1 MRAFGGAWHNRT
13 MMDVQKSTTRI
24 EKRPATY
31 RLPADALS
39 LIEAAVEREKKLGNR
54 LTREEA
60 VRNAIRAYYRSDGS
74 TR

>member
-1 MRAFGGAWHNRT
+1 MIN
-13 MMDVQKSTTRI
+13 VPKSTTRI
-24 EKRPATY
+24 EKHPATY

-54 LTREEA
+54 LTREDA
-60 VRNAIRAYYRSDGS
+60 VRNAIRAHYNSDGS